1 MAARGAA
8 LLAGLAAG
16 TYSSL
21 EEALGMIRGDWSKSE
36 PNEDQQEVY
45 RLGYARYVR
54 VRESVRLLT
63 QELY

>member
-1 MAARGAA
+1 M
-8 LLAGLAAG
+8 AAG